1 MDCEIFGGEPTNCT
15 SDSECGFGYFCLRNC
30 PVDDYPAHVAF
41 LSSPLSLQGQSSLFV
56 PSSRYPAY
64 SGGDFTVVAR
74 FRQDPSNSGYLLYYS
89 VDSQTH
95 TFGILLNATENKL
108 RILYTP
114 PLPNTAH
121 SFKTINLGIP
131 INDNAYHTL
140 AVVANSKNTGY
151 HVETIIDG
159 SYAGGFDNDISIDT
173 SPRVPNRD
181 PLFIVGSRLPL
192 PGIYRFAGRITQVA
206 FFDTTLT
213 LEQVNT
219 VRTTFN
225 ELNGVLGECKTYL
238 DEGNGCP
245 VPRTASSSLCET
257 TLGRCNPALRCLPDA
272 QGYFSCQ
279 NAPIDCTDGGDV
291 CDDIL
296 FTDGAVCGGLDFPR
310 YGENFFERSDSR
322 LEGMIEYLQ
331 KEPMVFDYET
341 KPRVIPIAEH
351 PNITTDLTIFA
362 LVDQASGNDG
372 YVIAKGINSRTRDYS
387 LYLKSSGPSVW
398 LSYRASDGT
407 SNNLVFTNVDISG
420 QGPTTLA
427 AIVDSDNGR
436 AELFVNGRSVFR
448 KILGKT
454 PEFMP
459 DDHMLW
465 IGGRPDTE
473 VYKFRGTIQDLFVS
487 NVALSYDVIESMS
500 RQALTGNFD
509 PPSVSHYCFP
519 RIEQGKY
526 CRISDAADNSFQCAA
541 NAQCVSVSGAAPVS
555 HAAPYNS
562 LGTLGTCQ

>member
-1 MDCEIFGGEPTNCT
+1 MYCHSCFSRIASLVLKCYHIIPLTSLLTVGGEPTNCT
-15 SDSECGFGYFCLRNC
+15 SDSECGVGYFCLRNC

-74 FRQDPSNSGYLLYYS
+74 FRQDPTNSGYLLYYS

-140 AVVANSKNTGY
+140 AVVVNSKNTGY

-159 SYAGGFDNDISIDT
+159 SYAGGFGNDISIDT
-173 SPRVPNRD
+173 SPRVSYCTTVPTCSTHVHAQPHPSVVRMVMVHKPLFSMQVPNRD

-257 TLGRCNPALRCLPDA
+257 TLGR
-272 QGYFSCQ
+272 
-279 NAPIDCTDGGDV
+279 
-291 CDDIL
+291 
-296 FTDGAVCGGLDFPR
+296 
-310 YGENFFERSDSR
+310 
-322 LEGMIEYLQ
+322 
-331 KEPMVFDYET
+331 
-341 KPRVIPIAEH
+341 
-351 PNITTDLTIFA
+351 
-362 LVDQASGNDG
+362 
-372 YVIAKGINSRTRDYS
+372 
-387 LYLKSSGPSVW
+387 
-398 LSYRASDGT
+398 
-407 SNNLVFTNVDISG
+407 
-420 QGPTTLA
+420 
-427 AIVDSDNGR
+427 
-436 AELFVNGRSVFR
+436 
-448 KILGKT
+448 
-454 PEFMP
+454 
-459 DDHMLW
+459 
-465 IGGRPDTE
+465 
-473 VYKFRGTIQDLFVS
+473 
-487 NVALSYDVIESMS
+487 
-500 RQALTGNFD
+500 
-509 PPSVSHYCFP
+509 
-519 RIEQGKY
+519 
-526 CRISDAADNSFQCAA
+526 
-541 NAQCVSVSGAAPVS
+541 
-555 HAAPYNS
+555 
-562 LGTLGTCQ
+562 